1 VAVALALI
9 VTTTQLVRATE
20 LVAGHFRAR
29 IAVADLKSELLA
41 YGHVGELARA
51 GWTPQLERLRG
62 RAEARL
68 QVLLGELAART
79 DDGARTE
86 LVRKIERRLATI
98 AEATAESRRSAA
110 PDDEVAHG
118 RRAEEIEGALTR
130 VEALERLEDAAIEE
144 GRRHAA
150 LVDRV
155 ANAIGGVALLM
166 VALMPV
172 GALALRRWVSLPLT
186 GIAEA
191 IRQLRLGAQGPRAPE
206 QAPTELSHV
215 ARTFNETAE
224 ALAAQRRAQLAFV
237 AGVAHDLRTPI
248 GALRTAATVLRT
260 ACDGQDERASRALGV
275 VVRQTDR
282 LARMVDDLLDA
293 SRIEAGELSLAR
305 ETVDAREVARR
316 CVETFADV
324 SSVHQVTLVGSGA
337 PALVE
342 ADPWR
347 LEQVVVNLLEN
358 AIKYSPAGGP
368 VVVDVRARGGEVLVE
383 VSDRGEGISPAQ
395 LGQLFEPFRRGDQ
408 PHAGVAGSG
417 LGLSIVR
424 RIVTAHG
431 GDIDV
436 ESTPKVGTT
445 FRVRLPRAEAAPL
458 AAGAGA
464 KISCAGLLIVPLH
477 PCPVEFQALSFGHPH
492 SGVDHEAYGQT
503 RNQDRANRIDC
514 T

>member
-1 VAVALALI
+1 
-9 VTTTQLVRATE
+9 
-20 LVAGHFRAR
+20 
-29 IAVADLKSELLA
+29 
-41 YGHVGELARA
+41 
-51 GWTPQLERLRG
+51 
-62 RAEARL
+62 
-68 QVLLGELAART
+68 
-79 DDGARTE
+79 
-86 LVRKIERRLATI
+86 
-98 AEATAESRRSAA
+98 
-110 PDDEVAHG
+110 
-118 RRAEEIEGALTR
+118 
-130 VEALERLEDAAIEE
+130 
-144 GRRHAA
+144 
-150 LVDRV
+150 
-155 ANAIGGVALLM
+155 
-166 VALMPV
+166 
-172 GALALRRWVSLPLT
+172 
-186 GIAEA
+186 
-191 IRQLRLGAQGPRAPE
+191 
-206 QAPTELSHV
+206 
-215 ARTFNETAE
+215 
-224 ALAAQRRAQLAFV
+224 
-237 AGVAHDLRTPI
+237 
-248 GALRTAATVLRT
+248 
-260 ACDGQDERASRALGV
+260 
-275 VVRQTDR
+275 
-282 LARMVDDLLDA
+282 VDDLLDA

-458 AAGAGA
+458 AAGAG
-464 KISCAGLLIVPLH
+464 
-477 PCPVEFQALSFGHPH
+477 
-492 SGVDHEAYGQT
+492 SGERPA
-503 RNQDRANRIDC
+503 
-514 T
+514 